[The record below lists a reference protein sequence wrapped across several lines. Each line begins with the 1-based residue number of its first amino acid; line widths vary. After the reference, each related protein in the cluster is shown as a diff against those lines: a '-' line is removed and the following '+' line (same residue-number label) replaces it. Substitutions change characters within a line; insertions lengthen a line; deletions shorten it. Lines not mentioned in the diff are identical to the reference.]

1 MSEAIVKESHPSKL
15 VVVLTL
21 IVGTIAGVI
30 MSLIADAYTS
40 NGSGSGAI
48 QADAMRVAHVV
59 MTTVSITLLVALV
72 VIYARTYAA
81 TKAHFTL
88 GIWMVL
94 LALLLRSLLTYPV
107 VLNFAE
113 HMELLGNPL
122 APISDAFTVIAFAL
136 FLYLSLE

>member
-1 MSEAIVKESHPSKL
+1 MKGRRPSKL
-15 VVVLTL
+15 AVVLVL

-30 MSLIADAYTS
+30 VSLIADAYAS
-40 NGSGSGAI
+40 NGSGPGAI
-48 QADAMRVAHVV
+48 QAGALRVSHII

-81 TKAHFTL
+81 TKAHFSL
-88 GIWMVL
+88 GIWIVL

-107 VLNFAE
+107 VLDFAE
-113 HMELLGNPL
+113 HLPFLDNPL
-122 APISDAFTVIAFAL
+122 SPISDAFTVIAFAL